1 MNRVVKL
8 VFLLIFSNTV
18 SAQKFNLQQA
28 IDTAIA
34 NNILV
39 RQNNLLMQREAV
51 NWNQA
56 RLNRL
61 PDLNANVNHGM
72 SQGRSIDPFSNDFVN
87 QQINYAN
94 YGINSGVVLFNGM
107 NQVNTVKQTAYAYE
121 ASKMERQQAK
131 DNLTLNVILS
141 YLQVL
146 NNEDIVASSAQQAE
160 LTKKQLE
167 RQEVLDKQGAINPSL
182 VSDLKGQLMN
192 DQLSILNA
200 KNLLE
205 TAKLMLA
212 QYMNIPYSKD
222 MQLERINVN
231 DMLTAYMQAPS
242 EIFENATNQFA
253 LIKSV
258 ELRKRSAEYAVK
270 AAKGQLTPSVILSGN
285 MGTNYS
291 SAAQTATGKIPYNE
305 QLNNN
310 MSSGVGVGLRIP
322 IFNNFSVRNRIKLAN
337 LDWKNAQL
345 VEENTK
351 VVLRQQIEQA
361 HLNMTNAHE
370 RYKTLQQQVEAYQQ
384 SFKAAEARF
393 NAGVGTSVD
402 YLIAKNNLDRA
413 NINLI
418 TQIVKFKVKE
428 NKEKNE
434 LKSLSKRTSV

>member
-8 VFLLIFSNTV
+8 IFFLIFSTTV
-18 SAQKFNLQQA
+18 FAQKFNLQQA
-28 IDTAIA
+28 IDTAIS

-39 RQNNLLMQREAV
+39 RQNNLLMQREAI

-87 QQINYAN
+87 QQISYAN
-94 YGINSGVVLFNGM
+94 YNLSSGVILFNGM
-107 NQVNTVKQTAYAYE
+107 NQVNSVKQTAYAYE
-121 ASKMERQQAK
+121 ASKMEWQQAK

-146 NNEDIVASSAQQAE
+146 NNEDILVSSTRQSE
-160 LTKKQLE
+160 LSQKQLE
-167 RQEVLDKQGAINPSL
+167 RLELLDKQGAINPSV

-192 DQLSILNA
+192 DQLAILNSQ
-200 KNLLE
+200 NQLE
-205 TAKLMLA
+205 TSKLVLA
-212 QYMNIPYSKD
+212 QYMNIPYSRN
-222 MQLERINVN
+222 MQLERISVN
-231 DMLTAYMQAPS
+231 DMLTAYAQMPN

-258 ELRKRSAEYAVK
+258 ELRKRSAEYAMK
-270 AAKGQLTPSVILSGN
+270 AARGQLSPSLILSGN

-310 MSSGVGVGLRIP
+310 MSSGVGIGLRIP
-322 IFNNFSVRNRIKLAN
+322 IFNNFSARNRIKLAS

-351 VVLRQQIEQA
+351 VVLRQKIEQA
-361 HLNMTNAHE
+361 HLNMTNAYE

-384 SFKAAEARF
+384 SFRAAEAKF

-418 TQIVKFKVKE
+418 SAQYDFV
-428 NKEKNE
+428 
-434 LKSLSKRTSV
+434 LRKRVLDFYQNIK

>member
-8 VFLLIFSNTV
+8 IFLLIV
-18 SAQKFNLQQA
+18 SSSVVAQKLNLQQC

-34 NNILV
+34 SNILIK
-39 RQNNLLMQREAV
+39 QNNLLMQREAI

-61 PDLNANVNHGM
+61 PDLSANFNHGLN
-72 SQGRSIDPFSNDFVN
+72 QGRSIDPSSNDYVN

-94 YGINSGVVLFNGM
+94 YNLSSGIILFNGM

-121 ASKMERQQAK
+121 ASKMEWQQAK

-146 NNEDIVASSAQQAE
+146 NNEDIVVSSSKQAE
-160 LTKKQLE
+160 LSQKQLE
-167 RQEVLDKQGAINPSL
+167 RLEVLDKQGAITPSL
-182 VSDLKGQLMN
+182 VSDLRGQLMN
-192 DQLSILNA
+192 DQLTILNA
-200 KNLLE
+200 KNQLE
-205 TAKLMLA
+205 ISKLTLA

-231 DMLTAYMQAPS
+231 DLLTAYMQSAN
-242 EIFENATNQFA
+242 EIFENATHQFA

-258 ELRKRSAEYAVK
+258 ELRKRSAEYAMK
-270 AAKGQLTPSVILSGN
+270 ASRGELSPTVILSGN

-291 SAAQTATGKIPYNE
+291 SAARSATGKIPYNE

-310 MSSGVGVGLRIP
+310 MSSGVGIGLRIP
-322 IFNNFSVRNRIKLAN
+322 IFNSFSARNRVKLAN

-351 VVLRQQIEQA
+351 VLLRQQIEQA
-361 HLNMTNAHE
+361 HLNMNNAYE
-370 RYKTLQQQVEAYQQ
+370 RYKTLQLQVEAYQQ
-384 SFKAAEARF
+384 SFRAAEAKF
-393 NAGVGTSVD
+393 NAGVGTTVD

-418 TQIVKFKVKE
+418 SAQYDFVLRKKVLDYYQNIK
-428 NKEKNE
+428 
-434 LKSLSKRTSV
+434 

>member
-18 SAQKFNLQQA
+18 VAQKFNLQQA
-28 IDTAIA
+28 IDTAIS

-39 RQNNLLMQREAV
+39 RQNNLLMQREAI

-61 PDLNANVNHGM
+61 PDLIANVNHGM

-94 YGINSGVVLFNGM
+94 YNLSSGVILFNGM
-107 NQVNTVKQTAYAYE
+107 NQVNSVKQTAYAYE
-121 ASKMERQQAK
+121 ASKMEWQQAK

-146 NNEDIVASSAQQAE
+146 NNEDILVSSTRQSE
-160 LTKKQLE
+160 LSQKQLE
-167 RQEVLDKQGAINPSL
+167 RLEILDKQGAINPSL

-200 KNLLE
+200 KNQLE

-212 QYMNIPYSKD
+212 QYMNIPYSRD
-222 MQLERINVN
+222 MQVERINVN
-231 DMLTAYMQAPS
+231 DMLTAYMQAPN

-258 ELRKRSAEYAVK
+258 ELRKRSAEYAMK
-270 AAKGQLTPSVILSGN
+270 AARGQLSPSLILSGN

-310 MSSGVGVGLRIP
+310 MSSGVGIGLHIP
-322 IFNNFSVRNRIKLAN
+322 IFNNFSARNRIKLAN

-384 SFKAAEARF
+384 SFKAAEAKF

-418 TQIVKFKVKE
+418 SAQYDFV
-428 NKEKNE
+428 
-434 LKSLSKRTSV
+434 LRKRVLDYYQNIK

>member
-8 VFLLIFSNTV
+8 IFLLIFSNTV
-18 SAQKFNLQQA
+18 FAQKFNLQQA

-39 RQNNLLMQREAV
+39 RQNNLLMQREAI

-94 YGINSGVVLFNGM
+94 YNISSGVVLFNGL
-107 NQVNTVKQTAYAYE
+107 NQVNSVKQTAYAYE
-121 ASKMERQQAK
+121 ASKMEWQQAK
-131 DNLTLNVILS
+131 DNLTLNVILT

-146 NNEDIVASSAQQAE
+146 NNEDILVSSTRQSE
-160 LTKKQLE
+160 LTQKQLE
-167 RQEVLDKQGAINPSL
+167 RLELLDKQGAINPSL
-182 VSDLKGQLMN
+182 ASDLKGQLMN

-200 KNLLE
+200 KNQLE
-205 TAKLMLA
+205 TTKLMLA

-231 DMLTAYMQAPS
+231 DMLTAYMQGPN

-270 AAKGQLTPSVILSGN
+270 AAKGQLTPSLILSGN
-285 MGTNYS
+285 TGTNYS
-291 SAAQTATGKIPYNE
+291 SAARTATGKIPYNE

-310 MSSGVGVGLRIP
+310 RSSNVGIGLRIP

-345 VEENTK
+345 VEENTRI
-351 VVLRQQIEQA
+351 VLRQQIEQA
-361 HLNMTNAHE
+361 HLNMTNAFE

-384 SFKAAEARF
+384 SFKAAEAKF

-418 TQIVKFKVKE
+418 SAQYDFV
-428 NKEKNE
+428 
-434 LKSLSKRTSV
+434 LRKRVLDYYQNIK

>member
-8 VFLLIFSNTV
+8 IFLLGFSNPLF
-18 SAQKFNLQQA
+18 AQKLTLQQC

-34 NNILV
+34 KNIVV
-39 RQNNLLMQREAV
+39 RQNNLLMQRDAI

-61 PDLNANVNHGM
+61 PDLNANFNHGL
-72 SQGRSIDPFSNDFVN
+72 SQGRSIDPSSNDYVN

-94 YGINSGVVLFNGM
+94 YNLSSGVILFNGM

-121 ASKMERQQAK
+121 ASKMEWQQAK

-146 NNEDIVASSAQQAE
+146 NNEDIVASSARQAE
-160 LTKKQLE
+160 LSQKQFERLE
-167 RQEVLDKQGAINPSL
+167 ILDKQGAINPSL

-200 KNLLE
+200 KNQLE
-205 TAKLMLA
+205 TSKLTLA
-212 QYMNIPYSKD
+212 QYMNIPYSKE

-231 DMLTAYMQAPS
+231 DLLTAYMQTPN
-242 EIFENATNQFA
+242 EIFENATHQFA

-258 ELRKRSAEYAVK
+258 ELRKRSAEYAMR
-270 AAKGQLTPSVILSGN
+270 AARGTLSPTLTLGGS

-291 SAAQTATGKIPYNE
+291 SAAQSATGKIPYNE

-310 MSSGVGVGLRIP
+310 MSSGAQIGLRIP
-322 IFNNFSVRNRIKLAN
+322 IFNNFSARNRVKLAS

-351 VVLRQQIEQA
+351 TILRQQIEQA
-361 HLNMTNAHE
+361 HLNMANAYE

-384 SFKAAEARF
+384 SFIAAEARF

-418 TQIVKFKVKE
+418 SAQYDFVLRKKVLDYYQNIK
-428 NKEKNE
+428 
-434 LKSLSKRTSV
+434 